1 MGQPKL
7 PEGLCW
13 RKRPDGSYHKDI
25 YFAKTHRGYRLRE
38 STGTDDVAEA
48 ERRLRERLNAID
60 QIEVYGL
67 RPAWTFKQALVK
79 FYTDHADSAVQYAPH
94 LDSMIPFVGD
104 MPLKSICLDTLRP
117 WIEHRKSQGIRKADG
132 VSARTINFG
141 IQGVTRL
148 LRLATFY
155 WRHNGQSWLDTAPI
169 IPMEK
174 GPKLDPYPLSWDQQD
189 RLFARL
195 PERHRDMCLFKVNTG
210 CREEKVKYLRWEWEK
225 DLGIGETV
233 FVVPKAKN
241 GKPHYVVLNSI
252 ARMIVEKYR
261 GKHEHF
267 VFGKP
272 MSDMSNPT
280 WQRAWKAEIG
290 VHKKDGYRC
299 GVHNLKHTFG
309 KRLRDAGVGE
319 RDVEDL
325 LHHMPKTITR
335 HYSQPELRKLR
346 ECVERV
352 VRKPQLRAVS

>member
-7 PEGLCW
+7 PDGLCW

-25 YFAKTHRGYRLRE
+25 YFAKTHRGHRLRE
-38 STGTDDVAEA
+38 STGTHDVAEA

-79 FYTDHADSAVQYAPH
+79 FYTDHADSAYQYAKH

-104 MPLKSICLDTLRP
+104 LPLRSMCLDTLRP
-117 WIEHRKSQGIRKADG
+117 WIEHRKSDG

-155 WRHNGQSWLDTAPI
+155 WRHNGQSWLETAPI

-174 GPKLDPYPLSWDQQD
+174 GVVLQPYPLSWDEQD
-189 RLFARL
+189 RLFAEL
-195 PERHRDMCLFKVNTG
+195 PERHRDMCLFKVNAG
-210 CREEKVKYLRWEWEK
+210 CREAEVLGLRWEWEK

-233 FVVPKAKN
+233 FVVPGRSTKN
-241 GKPHYVVLNSI
+241 GKPHYVVLNSV

-261 GKHEHF
+261 GRHNDY
-267 VFGKP
+267 VFMQP
-272 MSDMSNPT
+272 MVRLTNRA
-280 WQRAWKAEIG
+280 WRKAWKAEIG
-290 VHKKDGYRC
+290 IGKKDGYRC

-309 KRLRDAGVGE
+309 KRLRDAGVDQ

-335 HYSQPELRKLR
+335 HYSQPELKKLR

-352 VRKPQLRAVS
+352 VRKPLLRAVI